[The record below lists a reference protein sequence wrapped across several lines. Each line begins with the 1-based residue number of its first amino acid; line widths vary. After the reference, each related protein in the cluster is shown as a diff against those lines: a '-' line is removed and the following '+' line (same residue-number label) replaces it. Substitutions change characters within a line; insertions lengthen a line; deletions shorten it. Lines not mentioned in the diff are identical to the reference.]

1 MAEPIIIRI
10 FALEMNTPQ
19 IYLDDRLDALDLD
32 AALPQLSAQRREQV
46 LRYKH
51 ETGRRQSAAAY
62 LLLCRG
68 LREQYGI
75 TTPPHFSY
83 HEGGKPYIE
92 GRPDIHFNLSH
103 CREAAIC
110 AIAPHAVGVDIES
123 VRPLREAVARYTMN
137 DGEMEQILT
146 AKHPGLA
153 FTRLWTKKEAVLKL
167 TGEGIR
173 GDLKELL
180 ARRQGIRLQT
190 VVSADHRYV
199 YTLAWPLE

>member
-1 MAEPIIIRI
+1 
-10 FALEMNTPQ
+10 MNIPL
-19 IYLDDRLDALDLD
+19 IYLNDHLDALDLD

-62 LLLCRG
+62 LLLCQA
-68 LREQYGI
+68 LREHYGI
-75 TTPPHFSY
+75 DTPPHFGY
-83 HEGGKPYIE
+83 HEGGKPYLDT
-92 GRPDIHFNLSH
+92 RPDIHFNLSH

-123 VRPLREAVARYTMN
+123 VRPLRESVARYTMN
-137 DGEMEQILT
+137 DSEMDQILT

-180 ARRQGIRLQT
+180 ERHQGIQLQT
-190 VVSADHRYV
+190 IVSADSRYV
-199 YTLAWPLE
+199 YTLAWPSE